1 MDTFRLMLFAMG
13 IMALIVINST
23 LFVWNEGLR
32 VWTNSAQDGW
42 HIECHYYTP
51 FRLFT
56 RQVYL
61 GQDCPAR
68 VNAPSLSIFY
78 GHFTVGGMDER
89 IESTLPPVFNPKIV
103 PRS

>member
-1 MDTFRLMLFAMG
+1 MDIFRLMLFATG
-13 IMALIVINST
+13 VIALIVINSN

-32 VWTNSAQDGW
+32 VWTNQADDGW

-51 FRLFT
+51 FRVFT
-56 RQVYL
+56 KQVYL

-68 VNAPSLSIFY
+68 VNAPNFSNLY
-78 GHFTVGGMDER
+78 GHFTVGGIDER
-89 IESTLPPVFNPKIV
+89 MESTLPPVFNPKIV